1 MFLAMSEKGEMER
14 YIGGAGRDTRG
25 EEGGKETSAKEMEK
39 GERGFLLI
47 SRHLDCIIH
56 SS

>member
-25 EEGGKETSAKEMEK
+25 KEGGEDTSAAEMEK
-39 GERGFLLI
+39 GESGFLLI
-47 SRHLDCIIH
+47 LRGFNCIPYL
-56 SS
+56 S